1 MTAMASPSS
10 ASNRALPTLTVTV
23 GLHRGVSLVLDEPSC
38 SIGSGASASLV
49 LGDSGIADEH
59 LRLRFAGRQL
69 IVEATGG
76 DVAVIDEGREI
87 AVERGHGYRARFPLE
102 ITLGQARIRLAGPE
116 ADAPAP
122 PVWYGKPQWLVA
134 ALFMLVCAGAVAML
148 QERPQPASPS
158 RIGPAAEAPIA
169 ADQSPSLEEIRA
181 DLAQRAAASGLGDVS
196 FVVDDGQLFARGSYA
211 PERQA
216 AWIALQRHF
225 DSRYAS
231 RHLLHRNVAAE
242 ALEADP
248 QVKFQAV
255 WLGENP
261 YVINAS
267 GDRLFPGAPLAD
279 GWVIERIA
287 ADQILLARGAR
298 RFALT
303 LD

>member
-10 ASNRALPTLTVTV
+10 ASNRASPTLTVMA
-23 GLHRGVSLVLDEPSC
+23 GLHRGVSLVLDEPGC

-87 AVERGHGYRARFPLE
+87 AVERGRGYRAHFPLE
-102 ITLGQARIRLAGPE
+102 ITLGQARVRLAGAEP
-116 ADAPAP
+116 DAPTP

-134 ALFMLVCAGAVAML
+134 ALFMLACAGAVAML
-148 QERPQPASPS
+148 QERPQAVSPNLT
-158 RIGPAAEAPIA
+158 GPVAEAPIA
-169 ADQSPSLEEIRA
+169 ADQPLSLEEIRA
-181 DLAQRAAASGLGDVS
+181 DLAQRAEASGLADVAFS
-196 FVVDDGQLFARGSYA
+196 VADGQLFASGSYA
-211 PERQA
+211 PDRQA
-216 AWIALQRHF
+216 AWNALQRHF
-225 DSRYAS
+225 DSHYAS
-231 RHLLHRNVAAE
+231 RHLLHRAVTAE

-267 GDRLFPGAPLAD
+267 GERLFPGAPVAD

-287 ADQILLARGAR
+287 ADQVLLARGER

>member
-1 MTAMASPSS
+1 MTAMATSSS
-10 ASNRALPTLTVTV
+10 ASNRALPTLTVIA
-23 GLHRGVSLVLDEPSC
+23 GLHRDVSLVLDEPSC

-87 AVERGHGYRARFPLE
+87 AVERGHGYRAHFPLE
-102 ITLGQARIRLAGPE
+102 ITLGQARVRLAGPE
-116 ADAPAP
+116 SDAPAP

-148 QERPQPASPS
+148 QERPQAVSPNFT
-158 RIGPAAEAPIA
+158 GPVAEAPIA
-169 ADQSPSLEEIRA
+169 VDQPPSLEEIRA
-181 DLAQRAAASGLGDVS
+181 DLAQRAEDSGLAGVAFS
-196 FVVDDGQLFARGSYA
+196 VDDGQLFARGSYA

-231 RHLLHRNVAAE
+231 RHLLHRAVTAE

-267 GDRLFPGAPLAD
+267 GERLFPGAPLAD